1 LPIEESAMRLK
12 GYQARSGAHLVEC
25 ALVFPLV
32 FLLTIG
38 LVVGGMG
45 IYRYQQV
52 CYLAREAARY
62 ASVHGGQYQQEK
74 AALIANGTLPN
85 VNEQFIVTNIITA
98 NATNMDPAST
108 QVNVNFNMSGGS
120 YDWDDT
126 TDNNNRWPS
135 SPRTIN
141 GVVYNETNTV
151 GVTITY
157 TWSPELFLIGPI
169 TLTSTSVMP
178 MCY

>member
-1 LPIEESAMRLK
+1 MRLK
-12 GYQARSGAHLVEC
+12 QRQRRSGAHLVEC
-25 ALVFPLV
+25 ALVFPLAF
-32 FLLTIG
+32 FLVLA

-45 IYRYQQV
+45 VYKYQQV

-74 AALIANGTLPN
+74 AAAIASGTLPN
-85 VNEQFIVTNIITA
+85 VDKQYIITNVISA
-98 NATNMDPAST
+98 NATNLEPENT
-108 QVNVNFNMSGGS
+108 QVSVNINMSSGS

-126 TDNNNRWPS
+126 ANNANRWPS
-135 SPRTIN
+135 SAKTI
-141 GVVYNETNTV
+141 GSTTYNETNTV
-151 GVTITY
+151 SITITY
-157 TWSPELFLIGPI
+157 TWNPEIYLIGPF